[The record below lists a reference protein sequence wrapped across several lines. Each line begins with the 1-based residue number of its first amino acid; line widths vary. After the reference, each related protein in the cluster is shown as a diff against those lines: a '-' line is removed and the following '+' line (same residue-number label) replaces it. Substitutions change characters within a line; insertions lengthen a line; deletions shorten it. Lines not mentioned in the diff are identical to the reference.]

1 MEKENL
7 NLDCWAIVELFG
19 HQKIGGHCSTQL
31 FGVAVMLRVDV
42 PEFETTRKGYDYSN
56 TGRGRAEII
65 EDVIKSPAYTR
76 YFGAGAIYA
85 INPSTEEFVRKM
97 LHTMNAPPDIC
108 LDIQR
113 KALPPA
119 EDIKVEWPKDHH
131 EPESEDDSAEAS
143 NER

>member
-42 PEFETTRKGYDYSN
+42 PEFEHTRKSYSYE
-56 TGRGRAEII
+56 GPRAYI
-65 EDVIKSPAYTR
+65 EEVVKTPAYTR

-97 LHTMNAPPDIC
+97 LHTMSAPPDIC

-113 KALPPA
+113 KALPPS
-119 EDIKVEWPKDHH
+119 EDLKVEWPEDHH
-131 EPESEDDSAEAS
+131 EIEAEDRDDNS
-143 NER
+143 

>member
-1 MEKENL
+1 MDKENL

-19 HQKIGGHCSTQL
+19 HQKIGGHVTTQL

-42 PEFETTRKGYDYSN
+42 PEFETSQKRYGYDERDPDS
-56 TGRGRAEII
+56 GRAGI
-65 EDVIKSPAYTR
+65 EEVIKSPAYTR

-97 LHTMNAPPDIC
+97 LHTMSSPPDIC

-113 KALPPA
+113 KALPAPD
-119 EDIKVEWPKDHH
+119 EFKVEWPTDHH
-131 EPESEDDSAEAS
+131 DVDKLGVQEE
-143 NER
+143 